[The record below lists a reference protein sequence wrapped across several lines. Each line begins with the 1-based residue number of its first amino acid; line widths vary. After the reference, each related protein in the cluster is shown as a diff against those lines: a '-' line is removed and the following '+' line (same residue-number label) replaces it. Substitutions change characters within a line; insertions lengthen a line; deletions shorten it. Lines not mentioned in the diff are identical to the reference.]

1 MCINSDSDS
10 DLSVSSIITVVRGVG
25 TALGWYTDPVLV
37 SQRRFGRV
45 VFAVYLSNHFHI
57 SAQSFAGYYHCVQP
71 THSSAELFVEF
82 SFVNT
87 DG

>member
-45 VFAVYLSNHFHI
+45 V
-57 SAQSFAGYYHCVQP
+57 
-71 THSSAELFVEF
+71 
-82 SFVNT
+82 
-87 DG
+87 